1 VAGTPGA
8 GAARISFGPATLQA
22 AQGNPVTVTVQ
33 VENVEDLF
41 SGSPI
46 HIKFDKDQLRLNDLA
61 PGDVF
66 TRDGVRATSQKDIRN
81 DTGDA
86 TLTVTRLPG
95 TPGISGSGAMATLNF
110 VAVGHGTTTT
120 IKVEPVL
127 KNSKQQP
134 IAIEPREI
142 SVRIQ

>member
-1 VAGTPGA
+1 
-8 GAARISFGPATLQA
+8 LQA
-22 AQGNPVTVTVQ
+22 APGNPVTVTVQ

-46 HIKFDKDQLRLNDLA
+46 HIKFDKDQLRLNDLT

-95 TPGISGSGAMATLNF
+95 TAGISGSGAMATLNF
-110 VAVGHGTTTT
+110 VAVGHGTTT
-120 IKVEPVL
+120 IKVEAGL

>member
-1 VAGTPGA
+1 
-8 GAARISFGPATLQA
+8 LQA
-22 AQGNPVTVTVQ
+22 APGNPVTVTVQ
-33 VENVEDLF
+33 VENVDDLF

-46 HIKFDKDQLRLNDLA
+46 HIKFDPAQLRLNDVV

-81 DTGDA
+81 DTGEA
-86 TLTVTRLPG
+86 ALTVTRLPG
-95 TPGISGSGAMATLNF
+95 TAGISGSGAMATLNF
-110 VAVGHGTTTT
+110 VAVGHGTTT
-120 IKVEPVL
+120 IKVEAGL

-134 IAIEPREI
+134 IPIEPREI

>member
-1 VAGTPGA
+1 VPPASGA
-8 GAARISFGPATLQA
+8 GGARISFGPATLQA
-22 AQGNPVTVTVQ
+22 APGNPVTVTVQ

-46 HIKFDKDQLRLNDLA
+46 HIKFDPAQLRLNDVV
-61 PGDVF
+61 PGDAF

-95 TPGISGSGAMATLNF
+95 AAGISGSGAMATLNF
-110 VAVGHGTTTT
+110 VAVGHGTTT
-120 IKVEPVL
+120 IKVDAGL

-134 IAIEPREI
+134 ITIEPREI

>member
-1 VAGTPGA
+1 M
-8 GAARISFGPATLQA
+8 
-22 AQGNPVTVTVQ
+22 TVTVQ
-33 VENVEDLF
+33 LENVDDLF

-46 HIKFDKDQLRLNDLA
+46 HIKFDKDHLRLNDVVT
-61 PGDVF
+61 GDVF
-66 TRDGVRATSQKDIRN
+66 TRDGVMATSQKDIRN

-95 TPGISGSGAMATLNF
+95 TAGISGSGAMATLNF
-110 VAVGHGTTTT
+110 VAVGRGTTT
-120 IKVEPVL
+120 IKVDAGL

-142 SVRIQ
+142 TVRIQ